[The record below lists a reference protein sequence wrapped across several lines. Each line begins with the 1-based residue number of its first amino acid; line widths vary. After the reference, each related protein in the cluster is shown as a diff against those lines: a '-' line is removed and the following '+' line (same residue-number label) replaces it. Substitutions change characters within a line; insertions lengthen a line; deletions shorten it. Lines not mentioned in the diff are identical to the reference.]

1 MSLSLQD
8 WANVASVG
16 MGLAALGALYYAWDQ
31 IRSSRADS
39 HEATAKSL
47 RSDYLLQALQYPE
60 LANPDTSKLDFA
72 NEEYCGTR
80 DKFFDYTWFVSYVLA
95 HCDELLRLSGDDDWN
110 WEQIV
115 ENNISYHWDYIKS
128 PLFARTEHNV
138 LSPRLRRK
146 IEEIDAKKTAE

>member
-1 MSLSLQD
+1 
-8 WANVASVG
+8 

-47 RSDYLLQALQYPE
+47 RSDYLLQALQYPQ

-80 DKFFDYTWFVSYVLA
+80 DKFFDYTWFVSY
-95 HCDELLRLSGDDDWN
+95 CW
-110 WEQIV
+110 
-115 ENNISYHWDYIKS
+115 
-128 PLFARTEHNV
+128 RTATSFFDSV
-138 LSPRLRRK
+138 ATMIGIGSRSSRTTSL
-146 IEEIDAKKTAE
+146 ITGII